1 MAEAKNTGNGQ
12 DTRIVRIWDDPESRI
27 NFLETML
34 KDKEWEAVVYHPGF
48 SPDGSMKQGTAGTPL
63 PELARHLQAKGY
75 KTALGQDENGIPTL
89 SVRNFGND
97 TTIATAVKE
106 LGFVKGMTHKVTH
119 SGEHLGNAIGKVGE
133 LMKFALTD
141 KARLIGTAYLVGDLF
156 LAFAGG
162 SGHSKD
168 KLKGIAGVAATVQS
182 LVFMGFAKEGD
193 EAMLGELNQAAKRAG
208 QQGKDLLDKD
218 AWKQQDKGFSLNPV
232 TMGHNLLKKYP
243 MQIGALTQV
252 AGQAAFFAAGA
263 RNLAKGGNKVG
274 AITDMLT
281 ATSSAVGWSLVTRQS
296 KEIPEEDKLP
306 WSNPKRA
313 WQEMQAHPNKFASG
327 LLAAATVTGITGG
340 IFDRDPSQPR
350 LKGGTLKEK
359 ALDLYQHSNKPQV
372 LAYSTY
378 LIGDGIMFATESGHY
393 GAAGMNNADML
404 SDAAEEFVKQSPM
417 LLGEKEQGQFVAN
430 LSDYLAERASNEV
443 AKKEKREVAPGEVEA
458 LSERINRNLIAKLP
472 PVNPR
477 TNEVAGKIAAI
488 VNEFHPQLAG
498 SISDGIC
505 AAVCE
510 TTGVSIGKEE
520 LKAHVQRQ
528 IEPQREPKAEM
539 VTVAKLEKPL
549 AALVHSL
556 PGAANAQ
563 SIDKLFSAVDE
574 FVRPEPVAK
583 TAQPAAG
590 QPVVGQHTAAL
601 ASARQHPQE
610 KSAGI

>member
-1 MAEAKNTGNGQ
+1 MAEAKNTKNEQ
-12 DTRIVRIWDDPESRI
+12 DTKVVRIWDDPESRI
-27 NFLETML
+27 HFLETML
-34 KDKEWEAVVYHPGF
+34 KDKEWEAVVYHPNF
-48 SPDGSMKQGTAGTPL
+48 APDGSLKPDAGTPL
-63 PELARHLQAKGY
+63 PELAKQLQGKGY
-75 KTALGQDENGIPTL
+75 KTTLGQDENGIPTL

-106 LGFVKGMTHKVTH
+106 LGFAKGMAHKVTH
-119 SGEHLGNAIGKVGE
+119 SGEHLGNAIGKVGD
-133 LMKFALTD
+133 LMKYALGD

-182 LVFMGFAKEGD
+182 LVFMGFAKEGG
-193 EAMLGELNQAAKRAG
+193 EAMLGELNKAAKIAG
-208 QQGKDLLDKD
+208 GEGKDLLDKD
-218 AWKQQDKGFSLNPV
+218 AWKQPKDGITLNPV

-263 RNLAKGGNKVG
+263 KNMMNGGNKLG
-274 AITDMLT
+274 ALTDMLT

-296 KEIPEEDKLP
+296 KEIAEEDKLP

-340 IFDRDPSQPR
+340 IFDRDPSNPR
-350 LKGGTLKEK
+350 LKEGTLKEK
-359 ALDLYQHSNKPQV
+359 ALDLYAHSNKPQV

-378 LIGDGIMFATESGHY
+378 LIGDGIMFATNSGHY
-393 GAAGMNNADML
+393 GAAAMDNADML

-417 LLGEKEQGQFVAN
+417 VLGQKEQGQFVAN
-430 LSDYLAERASNEV
+430 LSDYLAERASNQV
-443 AKKEKREVAPGEVEA
+443 ARKEKREVAPDEVA
-458 LSERINRNLIAKLP
+458 QLSERINQNLMAKLP

-488 VNEFHPQLAG
+488 VGEFHPQLANN
-498 SISDGIC
+498 ISDGIC

-510 TTGVSIGKEE
+510 STGVSISKDE
-520 LKAHVQRQ
+520 LKAHVERQ
-528 IEPQREPKAEM
+528 IEHQREPNAEL
-539 VTVAKLEKPL
+539 VSVSKLEKPV
-549 AALVHSL
+549 AALVHAL

-563 SIDKLFSAVDE
+563 SIDAIFSVVDE
-574 FVRPEPVAK
+574 FTR
-583 TAQPAAG
+583 AQPKAQTAE

-601 ASARQHPQE
+601 AARQTSQE
-610 KSAGI
+610 KSVGI